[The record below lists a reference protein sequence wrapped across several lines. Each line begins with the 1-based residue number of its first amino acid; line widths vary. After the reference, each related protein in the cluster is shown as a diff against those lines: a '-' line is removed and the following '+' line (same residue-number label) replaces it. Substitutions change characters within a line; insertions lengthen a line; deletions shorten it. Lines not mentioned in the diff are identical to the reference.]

1 MKVVVQRVTSSSV
14 KVEGKTVGSI
24 DKGLLVLVG
33 FTHDD
38 NIDKIKWMVNKIVN
52 LRIFDDE
59 EGVMNKS
66 VSDIG
71 GSVLSVSQFTLYADA
86 NKGNRPSYI
95 NAMKQEDASSYY
107 DIFNEEVSKM
117 PSSSLANQ
125 LTQRAG
131 KYLTT
136 RSPYDYFYVGK
147 KRINSSIQ
155 KVKTK

>member
-1 MKVVVQRVTSSSV
+1 MRVVVQRVKSSSV
-14 KVEGKTVGSI
+14 KVEGKTVGCI

-52 LRIFDDE
+52 LRVFDDE

-107 DIFNEEVSKM
+107 DIFNEELRSKI
-117 PSSSLANQ
+117 N
-125 LTQRAG
+125 TQTGIFRADMQVE
-131 KYLTT
+131 L
-136 RSPYDYFYVGK
+136 
-147 KRINSSIQ
+147 INDGPITIVIE
-155 KVKTK
+155 K

>member
-1 MKVVVQRVTSSSV
+1 MRVVVQRVKSSSV

-52 LRIFDDE
+52 LRVFDDE

-95 NAMKQEDASSYY
+95 NAMKQEDASLLY
-107 DIFNEEVSKM
+107 DIFNEELMSKI
-117 PSSSLANQ
+117 N
-125 LTQRAG
+125 TQTGIFRVDMQVE
-131 KYLTT
+131 L
-136 RSPYDYFYVGK
+136 
-147 KRINSSIQ
+147 INDGPITIVIE
-155 KVKTK
+155 K

>member
-1 MKVVVQRVTSSSV
+1 MKVVVQRVKSSSV
-14 KVEGKTVGSI
+14 KVEGKTVGCI

-66 VSDIG
+66 VLDIG
-71 GSVLSVSQFTLYADA
+71 GSILSVSQFTLYADA

-107 DIFNEEVSKM
+107 DIFNEELKS
-117 PSSSLANQ
+117 
-125 LTQRAG
+125 
-131 KYLTT
+131 
-136 RSPYDYFYVGK
+136 
-147 KRINSSIQ
+147 RINTQTGIFRADMQ
-155 KVKTK
+155 VELINDGPITIIIEK

>member
-1 MKVVVQRVTSSSV
+1 MRVVVQRVTSSSV
-14 KVEGKTVGSI
+14 KVEGKTVGCI

-52 LRIFDDE
+52 LRVFDDE

-107 DIFNEEVSKM
+107 DIFNEELRSKI
-117 PSSSLANQ
+117 N
-125 LTQRAG
+125 TQTGIFRADMQVE
-131 KYLTT
+131 L
-136 RSPYDYFYVGK
+136 
-147 KRINSSIQ
+147 INDGPITIVIE
-155 KVKTK
+155 K

>member
-1 MKVVVQRVTSSSV
+1 MKVVVQRVKSSSV
-14 KVEGKTVGSI
+14 KVDSKIVGSI

-66 VSDIG
+66 VLDIG
-71 GSVLSVSQFTLYADA
+71 GSILSVSQFTLYADA

-107 DIFNEEVSKM
+107 DIFNEELKS
-117 PSSSLANQ
+117 
-125 LTQRAG
+125 
-131 KYLTT
+131 
-136 RSPYDYFYVGK
+136 
-147 KRINSSIQ
+147 RINTQTGIFRADMQ
-155 KVKTK
+155 VELINDGPITIVIEK

>member
-1 MKVVVQRVTSSSV
+1 MKVVVQRVKSSSV
-14 KVEGKTVGSI
+14 KVDGKVVGSI

-38 NIDKIKWMVNKIVN
+38 NIDKIKWMANKIVN

-71 GSVLSVSQFTLYADA
+71 GIVLSVSQFTLYADA

-107 DIFNEEVSKM
+107 DIFNEELKS
-117 PSSSLANQ
+117 
-125 LTQRAG
+125 
-131 KYLTT
+131 
-136 RSPYDYFYVGK
+136 
-147 KRINSSIQ
+147 RINTETGIFRANMQ
-155 KVKTK
+155 VELINDGPITIVIEK

>member
-1 MKVVVQRVTSSSV
+1 MKVVVQRVKSSSV
-14 KVEGKTVGSI
+14 KVDGKTVGSI

-38 NIDKIKWMVNKIVN
+38 NIDKIKWMANKIVN

-107 DIFNEEVSKM
+107 DIFNEELKS
-117 PSSSLANQ
+117 
-125 LTQRAG
+125 
-131 KYLTT
+131 
-136 RSPYDYFYVGK
+136 
-147 KRINSSIQ
+147 RINTQTGIFRADMQ
-155 KVKTK
+155 VELINDGPITIVIEK

>member
-1 MKVVVQRVTSSSV
+1 MKVVVQRVKSSSV
-14 KVEGKTVGSI
+14 KVDSKIVGSI

-66 VSDIG
+66 VLDIG
-71 GSVLSVSQFTLYADA
+71 GSILSVSQFPLYADA

-107 DIFNEEVSKM
+107 DIFNEELKS
-117 PSSSLANQ
+117 
-125 LTQRAG
+125 
-131 KYLTT
+131 
-136 RSPYDYFYVGK
+136 
-147 KRINSSIQ
+147 RINTQTGIFRADMQ
-155 KVKTK
+155 VELINDGPITIIIEK

>member
-1 MKVVVQRVTSSSV
+1 MRVVVQRVKSSSV

-52 LRIFDDE
+52 LRVFDDE

-107 DIFNEEVSKM
+107 DIFNEELKS
-117 PSSSLANQ
+117 
-125 LTQRAG
+125 
-131 KYLTT
+131 
-136 RSPYDYFYVGK
+136 
-147 KRINSSIQ
+147 RINTQTGIFRADMQ
-155 KVKTK
+155 VELVNDGPITIIIEK

>member
-1 MKVVVQRVTSSSV
+1 MKVVVQRVKSSSV
-14 KVEGKTVGSI
+14 KVDSKTVGSI

-52 LRIFDDE
+52 LRVFDDE

-95 NAMKQEDASSYY
+95 NAMKQEDASLLY
-107 DIFNEEVSKM
+107 DIFNKELKS
-117 PSSSLANQ
+117 
-125 LTQRAG
+125 
-131 KYLTT
+131 
-136 RSPYDYFYVGK
+136 
-147 KRINSSIQ
+147 RINTQTGIFRADMQ
-155 KVKTK
+155 VELINDGPITIIIEK

>member
-1 MKVVVQRVTSSSV
+1 MKVVVQRVKSSSV
-14 KVEGKTVGSI
+14 KVEGKTVGCI

-38 NIDKIKWMVNKIVN
+38 NIDKIKWMANKIVN

-66 VSDIG
+66 VLDIG
-71 GSVLSVSQFTLYADA
+71 GSILSVSQFTLYADA

-107 DIFNEEVSKM
+107 DIFNEELKS
-117 PSSSLANQ
+117 
-125 LTQRAG
+125 
-131 KYLTT
+131 
-136 RSPYDYFYVGK
+136 
-147 KRINSSIQ
+147 RINTQTGIFRADMQ
-155 KVKTK
+155 VELINDGPITIIIEK

>member
-1 MKVVVQRVTSSSV
+1 MKVVVQRVKSSSV
-14 KVEGKTVGSI
+14 KVDSKTVGSI

-59 EGVMNKS
+59 EGIMNKS
-66 VSDIG
+66 VLDIG
-71 GSVLSVSQFTLYADA
+71 GSILSVSQFTLYADA

-107 DIFNEEVSKM
+107 DIFNEELKS
-117 PSSSLANQ
+117 
-125 LTQRAG
+125 
-131 KYLTT
+131 
-136 RSPYDYFYVGK
+136 
-147 KRINSSIQ
+147 RINTQTGIFRADMQ
-155 KVKTK
+155 VELINDGPITIIIEK

>member
-107 DIFNEEVSKM
+107 DIFNEELRNKI
-117 PSSSLANQ
+117 N
-125 LTQRAG
+125 TQTGIFRADMQVE
-131 KYLTT
+131 L
-136 RSPYDYFYVGK
+136 
-147 KRINSSIQ
+147 INDGPITIVIE
-155 KVKTK
+155 K

>member
-1 MKVVVQRVTSSSV
+1 MRVVVQRVKSSSV
-14 KVEGKTVGSI
+14 KVDGKTVGSI

-38 NIDKIKWMVNKIVN
+38 NIDKIKWMANKIVN
-52 LRIFDDE
+52 LRIFDNE

-107 DIFNEEVSKM
+107 DIFNEELKS
-117 PSSSLANQ
+117 
-125 LTQRAG
+125 
-131 KYLTT
+131 
-136 RSPYDYFYVGK
+136 
-147 KRINSSIQ
+147 RINTETGIFRADMQ
-155 KVKTK
+155 VELINDGPITIVIEK

>member
-1 MKVVVQRVTSSSV
+1 MRVVVQRVKSSSV
-14 KVEGKTVGSI
+14 KVEGKTVGCI

-52 LRIFDDE
+52 LRVFDDE

-95 NAMKQEDASSYY
+95 NAMKQEDASLLY
-107 DIFNEEVSKM
+107 DIFNEELRSKI
-117 PSSSLANQ
+117 N
-125 LTQRAG
+125 TQTGIFRADMQVE
-131 KYLTT
+131 L
-136 RSPYDYFYVGK
+136 
-147 KRINSSIQ
+147 INDGPITIVIE
-155 KVKTK
+155 K

>member
-1 MKVVVQRVTSSSV
+1 MRVVVQRVKSSSV

-95 NAMKQEDASSYY
+95 NAMKQEDASLLY
-107 DIFNEEVSKM
+107 DIFNEELRSKI
-117 PSSSLANQ
+117 N
-125 LTQRAG
+125 TQTGIFRADMQVE
-131 KYLTT
+131 L
-136 RSPYDYFYVGK
+136 
-147 KRINSSIQ
+147 INDGPITIVIE
-155 KVKTK
+155 K

>member
-1 MKVVVQRVTSSSV
+1 MKVVVQRVKSSSV
-14 KVEGKTVGSI
+14 KVDSKIVGSI

-59 EGVMNKS
+59 EGIMNKS
-66 VSDIG
+66 VLDIG
-71 GSVLSVSQFTLYADA
+71 GSILSVSQFTLYADA

-107 DIFNEEVSKM
+107 DIFNEELKS
-117 PSSSLANQ
+117 
-125 LTQRAG
+125 
-131 KYLTT
+131 
-136 RSPYDYFYVGK
+136 
-147 KRINSSIQ
+147 RINTQTGIFRADMQ
-155 KVKTK
+155 VELINDGPITIIIEK

>member
-1 MKVVVQRVTSSSV
+1 MRVVVQRVKSSSV
-14 KVEGKTVGSI
+14 RVDGEIVGSI
-24 DKGLLVLVG
+24 DKGLLVFVG

-59 EGVMNKS
+59 EGVMNRS
-66 VSDIG
+66 VIDID

-107 DIFNEEVSKM
+107 DIFNEE
-117 PSSSLANQ
+117 L
-125 LTQRAG
+125 
-131 KYLTT
+131 
-136 RSPYDYFYVGK
+136 RS
-147 KRINSSIQ
+147 RINTQTGIFRADMQ
-155 KVKTK
+155 VELVNDGPITIIIEK